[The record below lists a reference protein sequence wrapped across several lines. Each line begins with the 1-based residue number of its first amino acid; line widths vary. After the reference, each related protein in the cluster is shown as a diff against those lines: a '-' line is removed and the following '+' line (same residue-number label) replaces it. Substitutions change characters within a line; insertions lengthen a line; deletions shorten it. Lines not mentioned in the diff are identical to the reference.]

1 MSANRAMFRR
11 GIGEAL
17 PLFLTVV
24 PFALVIG
31 LAVVQSGLNPLVGW
45 STSPIIFGGAAQL
58 VVIALLG
65 SGTAVAATIAAGL
78 VIQAR
83 HLMYSAA
90 MAPTFQQQPRW
101 FQWLGPYALIDQMFA
116 LAATRTDESPED
128 FRSYYLGA
136 GLVYLLGWNT
146 TTAIGL
152 LIGPSVPE
160 SWQLDF
166 AIPLMFVVL
175 LISGLNR
182 WPKVV
187 AAVAA
192 TGVTYVAAG
201 LPNKLG
207 LIFGGIAGVAA
218 GVVAARFSR

>member
-1 MSANRAMFRR
+1 MSLNRAMFRR
-11 GIGEAL
+11 GVGEAF

-45 STSPIIFGGAAQL
+45 STSPIILGGAAQL
-58 VVIALLG
+58 VVITLLG
-65 SGTAVAATIAAGL
+65 SGTAIAATIAAGL

-90 MAPTFQQQPRW
+90 LAPTFQRQPRW
-101 FQWLGPYALIDQMFA
+101 FQWLGPYVLIDQMFA
-116 LAATRTDESPED
+116 LAVTRIHEEPDD

-136 GLVYLLGWNT
+136 GAVYVVGWNL
-146 TTAIGL
+146 TTAVGL
-152 LIGPSVPE
+152 LIGPQVPE

-175 LISGLNR
+175 LVAGIDR
-182 WPKVV
+182 WPKLAAALVG
-187 AAVAA
+187 AAV
-192 TGVTYVAAG
+192 TYLTAG
-201 LPNKLG
+201 MPNRLNLLVGG
-207 LIFGGIAGVAA
+207 LAGIVGGII
-218 GVVAARFSR
+218 AARSKR

>member
-1 MSANRAMFRR
+1 MSLNRAMFRR

-17 PLFLTVV
+17 PLFLTVI
-24 PFALVIG
+24 PFALIIG

-45 STSPIIFGGAAQL
+45 STSPIILGGAAQL
-58 VVIALLG
+58 VVITLLG
-65 SGTAVAATIAAGL
+65 SGTAIAATIAAGL

-90 MAPTFQQQPRW
+90 LAPVFQKQPRW
-101 FQWLGPYALIDQMFA
+101 FQWLGPYILIDQMFA
-116 LAATRTDESPED
+116 LASTRIQESPDD

-136 GLVYLLGWNT
+136 GVVYLIGWNS
-146 TTAIGL
+146 TTAMGL
-152 LIGPSVPE
+152 LIGPQVPD
-160 SWQLDF
+160 SWRLDF

-175 LISGLNR
+175 LVSGINR

-187 AAVAA
+187 AAVTAA
-192 TGVTYVAAG
+192 GVTYLTAG
-201 LPNKLG
+201 LPNRLG

-218 GVVAARFSR
+218 GVAAARFNR

>member
-1 MSANRAMFRR
+1 MSLNRAMFRR

-17 PLFLTVV
+17 PLFLTVI
-24 PFALVIG
+24 PFALIIG
-31 LAVVQSGLNPLVGW
+31 LAIVESGLHSLVGW
-45 STSPIIFGGAAQL
+45 SASPIIFGGAAQL
-58 VVIALLG
+58 VVLTLLG
-65 SGTAVAATIAAGL
+65 SGTALAATIAAGL

-90 MAPTFQQQPRW
+90 LAPTFQKQPRW
-101 FQWLGPYALIDQMFA
+101 FQWLGPYVLIDQMFA
-116 LAATRTDESPED
+116 LASTRTHESPED

-136 GLVYLLGWNT
+136 GLVYVIGWNS

-152 LIGPSVPE
+152 LIGPVVPV
-160 SWQLDF
+160 SWQLGF

-175 LISGLNR
+175 LISGINQ
-182 WPKVV
+182 WPKLV

-192 TGVTYVAAG
+192 ALITYLTAG

-207 LIFGGIAGVAA
+207 LIIGGVVGIAA
-218 GVVAARFSR
+218 GVLASRLRR